1 MIRIGRCAASLPAP
15 ADLRRMVGW
24 VAHTFA
30 TPLPQVW
37 EMELSDLAA
46 WMAEAAEMYR
56 MIYGKGRR

>member
-1 MIRIGRCAASLPAP
+1 MIRIGRCAASLPTP

-46 WMAEAAEMYR
+46 WAAEAAEMYR
-56 MIYGKGRR
+56 AIYGRRGR

>member
-1 MIRIGRCAASLPAP
+1 MMRIGRCAASLPAP

-37 EMELSDLAA
+37 EMELSELAA
-46 WMAEAAEMYR
+46 WTAEAAELYR
-56 MIYGKGRR
+56 RIVGRGRP